1 MSHEKLNVIIADD
14 HPIIRLG
21 MRELIDSNER
31 LILVG
36 EAACSQG
43 LIELLEQQAADII
56 ITDYN
61 MPISSN
67 VGNGLQLIEYIRRK
81 YSHPEILVL
90 TMISNQLII
99 SRLYELGVTRVIH
112 KSQSQSAIA
121 LTLSSI
127 VSKLIYGTQKKKASK
142 ADPAKLE
149 ERFASLSPMELDI
162 VRLFVSGLTVADIA
176 RSQSRS
182 PKTISTHK
190 SSAMKKLNID
200 CDQVLLEYYVRYD
213 VFRQKC

>member
-21 MRELIDSNER
+21 MRELIDRNER
-31 LILVG
+31 LTLVG
-36 EAACSQG
+36 EATCSQG
-43 LIELLEQQAADII
+43 LIELLEQQAVDII

-61 MPISSN
+61 MPPSSN
-67 VGNGLQLIEYIRRK
+67 VGDGLQLIEYIRRK

-90 TMISNQLII
+90 TMISNQLIV

-127 VSKLIYGTQKKKASK
+127 VRKLIYGTQKKMKASK
-142 ADPAKLE
+142 ADSAKLE
-149 ERFASLSPMELDI
+149 DRFASLSPMELDI

-176 RSQSRS
+176 RNQSRS
-182 PKTISTHK
+182 SKTISTHK
-190 SSAMKKLNID
+190 SSAMKKLNIG
-200 CDQVLLEYYVRYD
+200 CDKVLLEYYARRN
-213 VFRQKC
+213 VFR